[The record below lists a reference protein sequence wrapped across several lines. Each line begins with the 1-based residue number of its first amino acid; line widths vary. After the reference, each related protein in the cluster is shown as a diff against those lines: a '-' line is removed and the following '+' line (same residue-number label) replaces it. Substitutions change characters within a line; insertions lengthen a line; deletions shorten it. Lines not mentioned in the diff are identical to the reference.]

1 MPEGKPG
8 TSLPKNQKKKK
19 KQKKKTKKKT
29 KNKQEK
35 NKRKKFQFAAQLA
48 LPYQEVVV
56 SSWRKSPPT
65 SQPSLRLPVPP
76 RIDQCAPLPDSPPGP
91 PPAARN
97 SCPPPPG
104 RGGEE
109 SLSAGQ
115 TPERPLGGAREKK
128 TKKALAPKCFFPASR
143 KAFRASAELV
153 RLVRSCVCALVWC
166 ARVVCSIVLYCS

>member
-97 SCPPPPG
+97 SCPPPGEGWSGEVGRRRRRRPRPG
-104 RGGEE
+104 CARKKNKKSACAKVLLPSLEE
-109 SLSAGQ
+109 GF
-115 TPERPLGGAREKK
+115 PGFGGAC
-128 TKKALAPKCFFPASR
+128 APR
-143 KAFRASAELV
+143 
-153 RLVRSCVCALVWC
+153 ALVCVC
-166 ARVVCSIVLYCS
+166 ARVVRSCGVLYRTVL